1 MFDNKQFGNK
11 KSIQLISYTIEKIFN
26 YPIIILSVI
35 GIIGILIRLYY
46 FPYNI
51 PLTLDA
57 TSYFWYAMDMSI
69 LGRFPE
75 GYNFPNNGWPSFLSI
90 FFSLYNS
97 ENFLDYMMLQRY
109 LSITISVLT
118 LIPVYLL
125 CTRFFNKV
133 YSLLGASL
141 FVLDPRIIQN
151 SLLGITEPAYILLG
165 SLALFLF
172 LGKKMTHIYAAFGII
187 AIFSLVRYEGLYV
200 IVSLSIVFFIRF
212 RKDRKVISKYLIA
225 IMIFL
230 LVLLPM
236 IYIRTVT
243 TGNDGLTYHAIESP
257 SAYYRGSLSGYSGI
271 PAFTDLVSKSLTNF
285 SMYLIWVMIPIFGF
299 FVPSGTILFFKNWN
313 YKKTTV
319 LLFSIFLILPA
330 LYAYSR
336 GFQDTRYL
344 YVMFPIF
351 SILSLYTIKKINE
364 KFRNFSLIWIIVIIF
379 TLIISL
385 LFLGYKNFDY
395 EYEQEAFK
403 IAEVVTVTAKGINDY
418 YPESRYYF
426 VSELPKYKFPTL
438 SGSISM
444 GPILFATEGFLS
456 LEEFIERYRDQGLT
470 HLVVDNSEKRPDFL
484 RRVFLDEKSYPYLI
498 KEFDSYK
505 SGFTY
510 YVKVYKINYDEFDHK

>member
-299 FVPSGTILFFKNWN
+299 FVPSGAILFLKNWD
-313 YKKTTV
+313 YKKTTI

-344 YVMFPIF
+344 YVIFPIF
-351 SILSLYTIKKINE
+351 TILSLYTIKKINE
-364 KFRNFSLIWIIVIIF
+364 KFRNSSLIGIIIIIF
-379 TLIISL
+379 TLFLSL
-385 LFLGYKNFDY
+385 LFLEYKNFDY
-395 EYEQEAFK
+395 EHELEAFK
-403 IAEVVTVTAKGINDY
+403 VAELVGTNAKGVNNY
-418 YPESRYYF
+418 SPEAKY
-426 VSELPKYKFPTL
+426 VSVSMLSEYKFPVL
-438 SGSISM
+438 SSSVSA
-444 GPILFATEGFLS
+444 GPKLFTIDGFKT
-456 LEEFIERYRDQGLT
+456 LEEFIEIYRDQGLT
-470 HLVVDNSEKRPDFL
+470 HLVIDDSEKRPDFL
-484 RRVFLDEKSYPYLI
+484 RRIFLDEKSYPYLI
-498 KEFDSYK
+498 REFDSHEN
-505 SGFTY
+505 GFTY
-510 YVKVYKINYDEFDHK
+510 HVKVYKIDYEEFDQK

>member
-1 MFDNKQFGNK
+1 MSDNKQFGNK

-26 YPIIILSVI
+26 YPIIILSII

-51 PLTLDA
+51 PLALDA
-57 TSYFWYAMDMSI
+57 TGYFWYAMDMSI

-75 GYNFPNNGWPSFLSI
+75 GYNFPNNGWPAFLSI

-97 ENFLDYMMLQRY
+97 ENFLNYMMLQRY

-133 YSLLGASL
+133 YSLIGASL
-141 FVLDPRIIQN
+141 FVLEPRIIQN
-151 SLLGITEPAYILLG
+151 SLFGITEPAYILLG

-172 LGKKMTHIYAAFGII
+172 LSKKMTPIYAAFGVI
-187 AIFSLVRYEGLYV
+187 ALFSLVRYEGLYV
-200 IVSLSIVFFIRF
+200 VVPLSIMFFIRF
-212 RKDRKVISKYLIA
+212 RKDRKVILKYLIA

-236 IYIRTVT
+236 TYIRITT

-257 SAYYRGSLSGYSGI
+257 SAYYRGSLSGYSGM
-271 PAFTDLVSKSLTNF
+271 PAFTDLVFKSLTNF
-285 SMYLIWVMIPIFGF
+285 SMYLIWVMIPVFGF
-299 FVPSGTILFFKNWN
+299 FVPSGAILFFKKWN
-313 YKKTTV
+313 YEKTTV
-319 LLFSIFLILPA
+319 LLFAIFLILPA

-364 KFRNFSLIWIIVIIF
+364 KFRNFNLIRIIVIIF

-385 LFLGYKNFDY
+385 LFLEHKNFDY
-395 EYEQEAFK
+395 EHELEAFK
-403 IAEVVTVTAKGINDY
+403 IAELVAINAKGVNNY
-418 YPESRYYF
+418 FPEAKY
-426 VSELPKYKFPTL
+426 VSVSVLSEYKFPVL
-438 SGSISM
+438 SSSVSKE
-444 GPILFATEGFLS
+444 PKLFTIDGFET
-456 LEEFIERYRDQGLT
+456 LEEFIEGYRDQGLT

-498 KEFDSYK
+498 KEFDSHEN
-505 SGFTY
+505 GFTY
-510 YVKVYKINYDEFDHK
+510 YVKLYRINYDEFDRK